1 MSALISPPWTIANL
15 LLRRK
20 EIYETLHPETRNGG
34 DRRSEK
40 IRSAKCASDSAKS
53 FVDDTAEKLDVAPS
67 TVRRQL
73 QTARDL
79 TPETKGIT
87 KDAKITK
94 TDALKLSR
102 LSPEQQAHFSPPEVE
117 YSNPGVIRAMSTSQL
132 TSGLPYQRPIKPQDV
147 KRIIREWNPRKLTP
161 VIVSFRDGKFN
172 VVDGQHHIE
181 AMRQMAGGKDVIVPC
196 IIYTGM
202 TYEDE
207 AAMYASLEPDVL
219 VLAVAPWTRRSHLHG
234 HGWRD

>member
-1 MSALISPPWTIANL
+1 MI
-15 LLRRK
+15 
-20 EIYETLHPETRNGG
+20 
-34 DRRSEK
+34 
-40 IRSAKCASDSAKS
+40 
-53 FVDDTAEKLDVAPS
+53 
-67 TVRRQL
+67 
-73 QTARDL
+73 
-79 TPETKGIT
+79 

-102 LSPEQQAHFSPPEVE
+102 QSPEQQAHFPPPEVE

-132 TSGLPYQRPIKPQDV
+132 TSGLSYQCPIKPQDV

-161 VIVSFRDGKFN
+161 VIVSFRDRKFN
-172 VVDGQHHIE
+172 VLDGQHHIE
-181 AMRQMAGGKDVIVPC
+181 AMRQMAGGKDVIVP
-196 IIYTGM
+196 TGM

-207 AAMYASLEPDVL
+207 AAMYALLEPDVP